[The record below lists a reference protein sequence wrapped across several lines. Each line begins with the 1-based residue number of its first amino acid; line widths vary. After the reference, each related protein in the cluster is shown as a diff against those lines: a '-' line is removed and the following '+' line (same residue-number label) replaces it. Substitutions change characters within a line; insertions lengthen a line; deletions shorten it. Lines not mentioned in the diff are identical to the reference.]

1 MLDALEE
8 KDRKVRNAGKFITSL
23 QSVNDTESLDKKQQE
38 SHLQKVSNGDEK
50 TKLMTNSANNIYR
63 EIEVKGWQKVLK
75 SFK

>member
-63 EIEVKGWQKVLK
+63 EIEVKGWPKVLK